1 MSVDPSALLAPG
13 SIRLFETAATK
24 EDAVRM
30 CGQALVDAGAVD
42 PAYIDTMLERE
53 ASIST
58 FLGEGVAIP
67 HGTLAGKDAVHRD
80 ALCVLRFPDGIDW
93 GAGTATLCIGIA
105 AQGDGHLEILAQLAQ
120 ILLDPERADALRK
133 AEAPETVLTLLTPT
147 EGES

>member
-13 SIRLFETAATK
+13 SVRLFEQAATK

-30 CGQALVDAGAVD
+30 CGQALVDCGAVD

-105 AQGDGHLEILAQLAQ
+105 AQGNGHLEILAQLAQ

-133 AEAPETVLTLLTPT
+133 AEDPDTVLSLLTPT

>member
-13 SIRLFETAATK
+13 SIRLFEQAATK

-42 PAYIDTMLERE
+42 PAYIDSMLERE

-58 FLGEGVAIP
+58 FLGEGVSIP
-67 HGTLAGKDAVHRD
+67 HGTNAGKKSVLRD
-80 ALCVLRFPDGIDW
+80 ALCVLRFPDGVDW

-105 AQGDGHLEILAQLAQ
+105 AQGDGHLEILAELAQ
-120 ILLDPERADALRK
+120 ILLDPERAEALRK
-133 AEAPETVLTLLTPT
+133 AEDPETVLTLLTPT

>member
-1 MSVDPSALLAPG
+1 MSVDTSALLAPG
-13 SIRLFETAATK
+13 SIRLFEQTGTK

-30 CGQALVDAGAVD
+30 CGQALVDSGAVD

-67 HGTLAGKDAVHRD
+67 HGTLAGKDSVHRD
-80 ALCVLRFPDGIDW
+80 ALCFLRFPDGVDW

-105 AQGDGHLEILAQLAQ
+105 AQGDGHLEILAELAQ
-120 ILLDPERADALRK
+120 ILLDPERAEALRK
-133 AEAPETVLTLLTPT
+133 AEDPETVLTLLTPN

>member
-1 MSVDPSALLAPG
+1 MSVDTSALLTPG
-13 SIRLFETAATK
+13 SIRLFEQAATK
-24 EDAVRM
+24 EDAVLM

-67 HGTLAGKDAVHRD
+67 HGTLAGKDSVHRD
-80 ALCVLRFPDGIDW
+80 ALCFLRFPDGVDW

-105 AQGDGHLEILAQLAQ
+105 AQGDGHLAILAELAQ

-133 AEAPETVLTLLTPT
+133 AEDPETVLTLLTPT

>member
-13 SIRLFETAATK
+13 SIRLHEQAATK

-42 PAYIDTMLERE
+42 PAYIDTMLARE
-53 ASIST
+53 VSMST

-67 HGTLAGKDAVHRD
+67 HGTLAGKDSVHRD
-80 ALCVLRFPDGIDW
+80 ALCVLRFPDGVDW
-93 GAGTATLCIGIA
+93 GAGTATVCIGIA
-105 AQGDGHLEILAQLAQ
+105 AQGNGHIDILAQLAQ

-133 AEAPETVLTLLTPT
+133 AEDPQTVLTLLTPT

>member
-1 MSVDPSALLAPG
+1 MSVDPSALLAPE
-13 SIRLFETAATK
+13 SIQLFEQAATK

-30 CGQALVDAGAVD
+30 CGQALVSAGAVD
-42 PAYIDTMLERE
+42 VAYVDTMLERE

-80 ALCVLRFPDGIDW
+80 ALCFLRFPDGVEW

-120 ILLDPERADALRK
+120 ILLDPERAEALRK
-133 AEAPETVLTLLTPT
+133 ADDPQTVLDLLTPT